1 MSDWTQEGV
10 EPIAKTPKDAP
21 AERIHPKP
29 AINTRAETVASSSFQ
44 LLFEKNRKY
53 MYQKS
58 IQIDRGRW
66 SVVATG
72 DGHQA
77 DGFYLA
83 PDYSDF
89 AASGP
94 PIWARASKVTG
105 MVISADCVAVLGSGA
120 STVSVPSGD
129 REEDTRVGSTPGGSL
144 DAKKNRTKVT
154 HPFRPRALCS
164 LSWIRFP
171 PPLHARN
178 QNSRVFPGKAPRDV
192 AMFILSFF
200 VLACGWGPKEVR
212 GNPLLS

>member
-58 IQIDRGRW
+58 IQIDRGGW

-171 PPLHARN
+171 PPLHAETRTHVYF
-178 QNSRVFPGKAPRDV
+178 RVKHRE
-192 AMFILSFF
+192 M
-200 VLACGWGPKEVR
+200 
-212 GNPLLS
+212 